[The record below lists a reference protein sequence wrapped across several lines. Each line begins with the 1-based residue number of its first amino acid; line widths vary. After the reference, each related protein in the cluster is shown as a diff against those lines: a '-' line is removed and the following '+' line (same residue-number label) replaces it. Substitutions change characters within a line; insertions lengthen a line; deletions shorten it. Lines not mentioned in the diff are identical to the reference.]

1 MPGADQS
8 RSKMDKDKNIDVVV
22 GVLIYRQGAYVIDKF
37 LANQKEIQR
46 EYPGSELVFAVNE
59 ADFVEELKQLINVSG
74 VRADVILYE
83 AVKPHY
89 AKSRVWNVTCGRE
102 ALRKY
107 ILSQTQAEY
116 FLSLDADMIYEPGI
130 VKIMEKEI
138 RGYDIVFSGCPL
150 RDYGIGLAGAGCVM
164 ISRSTLEKIRF
175 RCIEFKNG
183 DVMFEDNLLEF
194 DSFRLRNRIKRGFFL
209 HVSHYKSA
217 NEVRNI
223 EPHRVSLYQTITT
236 SMLVRY
242 LLIRASLIAKRNIP
256 WRLKVIADKLRGDVW

>member
-1 MPGADQS
+1 M
-8 RSKMDKDKNIDVVV
+8 DVVV
-22 GVLIYRQGAYVIDKF
+22 GVLIYREGAYIMDKF
-37 LANQKEIQR
+37 LANQRDIQQ

-59 ADFVEELKQLINVSG
+59 ADFVEELKQLINSSG
-74 VRADVILYE
+74 VRANVILYE
-83 AVKPHY
+83 TVKPHY

-102 ALRKY
+102 SLRKY
-107 ILSQTQAEY
+107 MLSQTQAKY
-116 FLSLDADMIYEPGI
+116 FLSLDADMIYEPDI

-138 RGYDIVFSGCPL
+138 QGYDIVFSGCPL

-164 ISRSTLEKIRF
+164 LSRSILEKIRF

-183 DVMFEDNLLEF
+183 DVMFEDNLLEL
-194 DSFRLRNRIKRGFFL
+194 DSFRLRSRIKRGFFL
-209 HVSHYKSA
+209 HVSHYRSA
-217 NEVRNI
+217 NEARNI

-242 LLIRASLIAKRNIP
+242 VLIRASLIVKRNIP